1 MLQLRSHQNLRLP
14 ALIVIMAALALLGWG
29 GIALFSA
36 ASSTSAPITATPTPG
51 PTMAT
56 PTSLTTDD
64 SPPPL
69 KGTLTTTPIIPSSAN
84 TLPLAG
90 HRIGLDP
97 GHGPRGDLGAVSVDP
112 NTGKLILSEAE
123 FNLDVAKRCRDIL
136 VERGADV
143 VLTRED
149 ADTFTSPWPN
159 DANGD
164 GIVGASGDDLQTR
177 VDILNDFH
185 AEVFLSIHANSLA
198 ESKSAEDLQIIYCGS
213 DCAHPAESKRLG
225 DLVLS
230 QLTSQLA
237 AAGVQVNKGAVL
249 ADLDVDASNPPLHM
263 FVLGPPTPPRHVRST
278 NMAGVLGETL
288 YVSQPVETKELLR
301 DDVRQAIALGYA
313 NALQEFLIGT
323 PGK

>member
-1 MLQLRSHQNLRLP
+1 M
-14 ALIVIMAALALLGWG
+14 
-29 GIALFSA
+29 
-36 ASSTSAPITATPTPG
+36 
-51 PTMAT
+51 
-56 PTSLTTDD
+56 
-64 SPPPL
+64 
-69 KGTLTTTPIIPSSAN
+69 
-84 TLPLAG
+84 
-90 HRIGLDP
+90 
-97 GHGPRGDLGAVSVDP
+97 
-112 NTGKLILSEAE
+112 
-123 FNLDVAKRCRDIL
+123 AKRCRDIL

-249 ADLDVDASNPPLHM
+249 ADLDVDASDPPLHM
-263 FVLGPPTPPRHVRST
+263 FVLGPPAPPRHVRST

-288 YVSQPVETKELLR
+288 YVSQPVEAKELLR